1 MSGSPPRRLVVL
13 ELQMKMP
20 DLATN
25 EGEEILI
32 TQWMVEVGQPVER
45 GQVLLEVE
53 TDKAV
58 MEVECIADGT
68 LKSIHVESGESVPVG
83 HVIATIEVS

>member
-1 MSGSPPRRLVVL
+1 M

-53 TDKAV
+53 TTK
-58 MEVECIADGT
+58 
-68 LKSIHVESGESVPVG
+68 P
-83 HVIATIEVS
+83 